1 MLYFHVIM
9 QAEPLQDFKPLGG
22 LQGRERLLV
31 LIGRIPQLRM
41 QVWQGMSQ
49 QKEAQ
54 GLPSSVLMS
63 GAVDSL
69 TKET

>member
-22 LQGRERLLV
+22 LQGRERSLL
-31 LIGRIPQLRM
+31 LIGRIPQPRM

-63 GAVDSL
+63 GTVDSL

>member
-9 QAEPLQDFKPLGG
+9 QAEPLQDFKPLGS

-31 LIGRIPQLRM
+31 LIGRIRQPRT

-63 GAVDSL
+63 GTVDSL